1 MTTRI
6 LIIGGALTLCV
17 AGLIALSANA
27 PARQPVTPATLVVT
41 NARIVT
47 VEDAQPEAQA
57 IAIGGD
63 RIVALGTSAE
73 IRRYVGPST
82 RVIDAQ
88 GQLVTP
94 GFIEGHGHF
103 TGVGEAQLNLNLMN
117 VTSWDAIVAMVA
129 EAVKTAKPG
138 QWIVG
143 RGWHQEKWTSAPTP
157 NVEGFPTHASLDRVS
172 PDNPV
177 VLTHASGHASFVNGK
192 AMELSEITKATNNPA
207 GGEVLKDAT
216 GEPTGLLRET
226 AEQLI
231 HQTPPSGGAAGAR
244 PQGARARGSRSAL
257 QGDHQLPGR
266 GLLVRHHRSDEDDGR

>member
-1 MTTRI
+1 MSTRI

-17 AGLIALSANA
+17 AGLFALSANA
-27 PARQPVTPATLVVT
+27 PAPQAVTPATLVVT

-103 TGVGEAQLNLNLMN
+103 TGVGEFRMNLDLREAR
-117 VTSWDAIVAMVA
+117 TWDDILDQVARA
-129 EAVKTAKPG
+129 AKQAKPG
-138 QWIVG
+138 EWIIG
-143 RGWHQEKWTSAPTP
+143 RGWHQSKWDKTPAP
-157 NVEGFPTHASLDRVS
+157 NVQGFPVHADLTKVS
-172 PDNPV
+172 PHNPV
-177 VLTHASGHASFVNGK
+177 RLVHASGHASMVN
-192 AMELSEITKATNNPA
+192 AQA
-207 GGEVLKDAT
+207 LKQAPDRCRRQSLA
-216 GEPTGLLRET
+216 
-226 AEQLI
+226 
-231 HQTPPSGGAAGAR
+231 
-244 PQGARARGSRSAL
+244 
-257 QGDHQLPGR
+257 
-266 GLLVRHHRSDEDDGR
+266 

>member
-17 AGLIALSANA
+17 AGLVALSANA
-27 PARQPVTPATLVVT
+27 PARQALTPATLVVT

-103 TGVGEAQLNLNLMN
+103 
-117 VTSWDAIVAMVA
+117 
-129 EAVKTAKPG
+129 
-138 QWIVG
+138 
-143 RGWHQEKWTSAPTP
+143 
-157 NVEGFPTHASLDRVS
+157 
-172 PDNPV
+172 
-177 VLTHASGHASFVNGK
+177 
-192 AMELSEITKATNNPA
+192 
-207 GGEVLKDAT
+207 
-216 GEPTGLLRET
+216 
-226 AEQLI
+226 
-231 HQTPPSGGAAGAR
+231 
-244 PQGARARGSRSAL
+244 
-257 QGDHQLPGR
+257 
-266 GLLVRHHRSDEDDGR
+266 

>member
-1 MTTRI
+1 M
-6 LIIGGALTLCV
+6 
-17 AGLIALSANA
+17 
-27 PARQPVTPATLVVT
+27 
-41 NARIVT
+41 
-47 VEDAQPEAQA
+47 
-57 IAIGGD
+57 
-63 RIVALGTSAE
+63 
-73 IRRYVGPST
+73 
-82 RVIDAQ
+82 IDAH
-88 GQLVTP
+88 GRLVTP

-117 VTSWDAIVAMVA
+117 VTSWDAIVAMVE

-192 AMELSEITKATNNPA
+192 AMELSGITRATVNPA
-207 GGEVLKDAT
+207 GGEVLKDAN

-226 AEQLI
+226 AEGLI
-231 HQTPPSGGAAGAR
+231 RPDAR
-244 PQGARARGSRSAL
+244 LRRRSAWRAPARFSSSRIAKSSRRGSPASRMPARRSR
-257 QGDHQLPGR
+257 P
-266 GLLVRHHRSDEDDGR
+266 ST